1 MNGTTLETTS
11 PQTTTPVVGPIGQ
24 VPTPS
29 RRKTPLGEGVYRATT
44 REELEA
50 VYRFRYQIYFE
61 EYGRLLGTPD
71 HERQMVTDADDELP
85 TTTILYTG
93 TPEKV
98 TGTVRLRHWQP
109 GEVPQHDVEE
119 LSIDRFPGHE
129 SLAHGEIGRLMVRRS
144 LRGQRIIAALLRASY
159 LIFAGEQGTD
169 LAFCYCSPA
178 LVRYYQHL
186 AMRPFGGR
194 LVPAPDG
201 MMIPMVSVLSD
212 VDYYRST
219 GSLLAGEVASYFG
232 PGRRPVLDMA
242 PFRHLF
248 AEGNTG
254 IELEPRRIRRQL
266 EATVLETSGHPGDEH
281 SELLSSLPDTALDQL
296 LDEAMILDVETD
308 FLVTRQGFRERELF
322 VVVEGA
328 VAPVE
333 RRAEGEHLL
342 GILDRGELFGQDS
355 FLDPDG
361 RRQLS
366 YRTLRASRLLV
377 LRGRSMEKLIRRH
390 AVLAEAV
397 LHTLH
402 RVMAAHTRAQVV
414 AT

>member
-1 MNGTTLETTS
+1 MPGTTTLEAASTQPLAPTTS
-11 PQTTTPVVGPIGQ
+11 PLGHGGVS
-24 VPTPS
+24 S
-29 RRKTPLGEGVYRATT
+29 RRGETVHRATT
-44 REELEA
+44 RQELDA
-50 VYRFRYQIYFE
+50 IYRFRYQVYFE

-71 HERQMVTDADDELP
+71 HQRQMVTDDEDELP

-93 TPEKV
+93 TGEKI

-109 GEVPQHDVEE
+109 GQVPHHDVEE
-119 LSIDRFPGHE
+119 LSIDRFPRHE
-129 SLAHGEIGRLMVRRS
+129 GLATGEIGRLMVRRS
-144 LRGQRIIAALLRASY
+144 LRGQRIIAALLRSSY
-159 LIFAGEQGTD
+159 HIFAGEQGTD
-169 LAFCYCSPA
+169 LVFCYCSPA

-212 VDYYRST
+212 VGYYRST
-219 GSLLAGEVASYFG
+219 GSLLASEAADYFG
-232 PGRRPVLDMA
+232 PGGRPILDTT

-248 AEGNTG
+248 AAGTTG
-254 IELEPRRIRRQL
+254 IELEPTRIRQQL
-266 EATVLETSGHPGDEH
+266 EATILETDSDTRRSQA

-296 LDEAMILDVETD
+296 LDEAMILDVDPD
-308 FLVTRQGFRERELF
+308 FLVTRQGFREREIF
-322 VVVEGA
+322 VLVEGG

-333 RRAEGEHLL
+333 QSASNEQRLTTL
-342 GILDRGELFGQDS
+342 GRGELFGQDS

-366 YRTLRASRLLV
+366 YRTLRSCRLLV

-397 LHTLH
+397 LQTLRRVMTAHTL
-402 RVMAAHTRAQVV
+402 AKV
-414 AT
+414 ATA